1 LVFLDE
7 SGFMM
12 APLVRRSWAPRGVT
26 PVLYQRGRSHQKV
39 SAIAAL
45 CVPPGRNRVDCYL
58 RLHPNANV
66 DAAVVVSFLRQLATQ
81 LKGAPFVLIWDRLQA
96 HRALAVRTFLATS
109 SAVGSAFLPAYAPE
123 LNPVEYVW
131 SYLKLNPLANAA
143 LLDLAS
149 LTTTTRHH
157 ARSLQRQRGLLRSF
171 IHHSP
176 LSLRLRKDLKYAGV
190 NSSPN
195 QFSVRPLDNAS
206 P

>member
-1 LVFLDE
+1 VGQTGVAAHQKKAARLNAVLVFLDE

-12 APLVRRSWAPRGVT
+12 APLVRRSWAPRGAT
-26 PVLYQRGRSHQKV
+26 PLLYQRGRSHQKV

-45 CVPPGRNRVDCYL
+45 CVPPERDRVHCYF
-58 RLHPNANV
+58 RLHPNTNV
-66 DAAVVVSFLRQLATQ
+66 DAAVALAFLRQLATQ
-81 LKGAPFVLIWDRLQA
+81 LKGKPFLLIWDRLQA
-96 HRALAVRTFLATS
+96 HRALAVRTFLSTS

-131 SYLKLNPLANAA
+131 GYLKVNPMANAP

-157 ARSLQRQRGLLRSF
+157 ARSLQRQGTLLRSF

-176 LSLRLRKDLKYAGV
+176 LFLHLRKDI
-190 NSSPN
+190 
-195 QFSVRPLDNAS
+195 
-206 P
+206 